1 MAEPDARYELQSLLE
16 SILGSKSVYYQPPES
31 IKMTYP
37 AIVYER
43 SRIENRHS
51 NNKVYIQNHT
61 YSVTVIDRMPDS
73 DVVEQLS
80 RLPLCRHDRHF
91 VSDNLNHDVFTL
103 YWR

>member
-1 MAEPDARYELQSLLE
+1 MAEPEARYELQERLE
-16 SILGSKSVYYQPPES
+16 EILGSRSVYYQPPES

-43 SRIENRHS
+43 SRIENKHA
-51 NNKVYIQNHT
+51 NDLVYTQNHC
-61 YSVTVIDRMPDS
+61 YLVTVIDQLPDS
-73 DVVEQLS
+73 EIVETIS
-80 RLPLCRHDRHF
+80 KLPMCRHDRHF